1 MKIKNICI
9 TGAAGNIAYS
19 LIFRVLSK
27 LPFKSTDK
35 INLTLLDIT
44 QSQKS
49 LIGLRYEVED
59 CAFSTLNSIKVTD
72 DAENAFEESDY
83 IIMVG
88 AKPRSKGMERSDLI
102 LDNANIFKSQASLI
116 DKVCSPSTKVIVV
129 GNPANTNALILNY
142 NTPSIPNENITSLM
156 KLDQNRAKSILA
168 EKINEQVEEI
178 QRMIIWGNHST
189 TQVPD
194 LSNCLLNAEKI
205 NVDHTWAQ
213 NTFIPKVQKRGGEI
227 IEYRGLSS
235 AASAASAI
243 YDHISII
250 DNGSSS
256 WESLGIMTSG
266 EYEIE
271 SGLIFSLP
279 LNVTDK
285 GYQVIKGLQ
294 VDDYI
299 QTLIKLSEKELLKER
314 DIVKSYLP

>member
-1 MKIKNICI
+1 MNIKNICI
-9 TGAAGNIAYS
+9 TGAAGNISYS
-19 LIFRVLSK
+19 LIFRLLSK
-27 LPFKSTDK
+27 LPFKNTDK
-35 INLTLLDIT
+35 INLTLLDIS

-49 LIGLRYEVED
+49 LIGLRYEIED
-59 CAFSTLNSIKVTD
+59 CAFSTLNSINVTD
-72 DAENAFEESDY
+72 NVENAFQESDY

-102 LDNANIFKSQASLI
+102 LDNANIFKSQALI
-116 DKVCSPSTKVIVV
+116 IDRVCSPSTKVIVV

-168 EKINEQVEEI
+168 EKINEHVEDI
-178 QRMIIWGNHST
+178 QQMIIWGNHST

-194 LSNCLLNAEKI
+194 LSNCLLNAEQI
-205 NVDHTWAQ
+205 NVDDTWIQ
-213 NTFIPKVQKRGGEI
+213 NIFIPKVQKRGGEI

-243 YDHISII
+243 YDHINVI
-250 DNGSSS
+250 DNGSNS

-266 EYEIE
+266 EYDIE
-271 SGLIFSLP
+271 SGLMFSLP
-279 LNVTDK
+279 LNVTSE
-285 GYQVIKGLQ
+285 GYQVIKDLKI
-294 VDDYI
+294 DTYI
-299 QTLIKLSEKELLKER
+299 ETLIKLSEKELLKER